1 MPAPVIVSVSTS
13 AKASLTTPIA
23 RFAMNKPNT
32 EPSPFEFTVEHPSGL
47 NALDVDIIKLTAQY
61 TVANGKDF
69 LLGLAVREQ
78 RNPQFDFLKPTHML
92 FSYFTTLV
100 DAYAKVLQPS
110 NEQMDRLRAK
120 KDRMKALESSV
131 HRWEWTR
138 SEEERKKKD
147 AVHVDEERS
156 AFQSIDWFDFTVVE
170 TIDFAED
177 ELFEQPTQKVL
188 VRVDEDDDMDMD
200 EDDDDQIRSAA
211 TQRMEMPP
219 PPPLLIS
226 SQLHL
231 SSSSSSSHSAAMDA
245 NIEPEG
251 DDADSSKYGGNT
263 TGDMEMEMETEPE
276 MDLNIV
282 SDYTPRMAGS
292 GPTSGPMTMID
303 PISGKVIPVDEM
315 SEHMRV
321 QLMDPR
327 WRIEQKR
334 FQEKQRETGFAE
346 GGSIADSLKQFA
358 KKRGDIFGQKEPINA
373 ELEEDKKNAEQ
384 SVQWD
389 GHMSSIP
396 QMQQLKN
403 EMAARAPQVV
413 ITAASVLPAI
423 GPTIPGLGPQA
434 PRIISLPVPVPVMVP
449 MVVMP
454 VPLPP
459 PVITSGH
466 HLLNSIPPP
475 PPLLSFAPTPVPVP
489 APVPIAVPP
498 PPVVSI
504 MPPTSTPVDVHVPDV
519 LDREEPAG
527 KKPRTSDIPPPP
539 ANTIPIG
546 IIYSLLFFFFF
557 VCCADCCHFY
567 SI

>member
-1 MPAPVIVSVSTS
+1 
-13 AKASLTTPIA
+13 
-23 RFAMNKPNT
+23 MNKPTT
-32 EPSPFEFTVEHPSGL
+32 EPPPFEFTVEHPSGL
-47 NALDVDIIKLTAQY
+47 TALDVDIIKLTAQY

-69 LLGLAVREQ
+69 LLGLAKREQ

-110 NEQMDRLRAK
+110 NEQMERIRAK

-188 VRVDEDDDMDMD
+188 VRVEEDDDMDMD
-200 EDDDDQIRSAA
+200 EDDDDQIRSAVN
-211 TQRMEMPP
+211 QRMEMPP
-219 PPPLLIS
+219 PPPMITNNNS
-226 SQLHL
+226 YA
-231 SSSSSSSHSAAMDA
+231 SSSSSSHSAAMVVS
-245 NIEPEG
+245 NEPEG
-251 DDADSSKYGGNT
+251 DEADSSKYGGNT
-263 TGDMEMEMETEPE
+263 AGDMEMDTEPE

-282 SDYTPRMAGS
+282 SDYTPRMAS
-292 GPTSGPMTMID
+292 GGPASGPMTMID
-303 PISGKVIPVDEM
+303 PISGKVILVDEM

-334 FQEKQRETGFAE
+334 FQEKQRETGYAE
-346 GGSIADSLKQFA
+346 GGSIADSLRQFA
-358 KKRGDIFGQKEPINA
+358 KKRGDIFGQKESVSVQ
-373 ELEEDKKNAEQ
+373 LEEDKKNAEQ

-389 GHMSSIP
+389 GHMASIP

-403 EMAARAPQVV
+403 EMAARAPQVIV
-413 ITAASVLPAI
+413 TAASVLPAI

-434 PRIISLPVPVPVMVP
+434 PRIISLPTPVPIAAIP
-449 MVVMP
+449 L
-454 VPLPP
+454 PLPP
-459 PVITSGH
+459 PIMSAMNYPIG
-466 HLLNSIPPP
+466 SIPLPPPPFPVLSLPVPIPAFIPIVVPPP
-475 PPLLSFAPTPVPVP
+475 PPLASIIPSSVIPVLVPVPV
-489 APVPIAVPP
+489 AVPVPGHI
-498 PPVVSI
+498 S
-504 MPPTSTPVDVHVPDV
+504 DG
-519 LDREEPAG
+519 LDREEPVG
-527 KKPRTSDIPPPP
+527 KKPRTNGVLEPAPIVPP
-539 ANTIPIG
+539 G
-546 IIYSLLFFFFF
+546 ILRN
-557 VCCADCCHFY
+557 
-567 SI
+567 